1 MKKRLLLLS
10 LLAVMAI
17 GAWAQRTVD
26 VIDRGLVAVKVNGG
40 VYCSWRIL
48 GEEYYDVTYNLYRDG
63 VKVNDQPLSVSNY
76 RDTGGSLTSKY
87 TVTAVVRGV
96 EQAKSKEAT
105 PLAKPYLELE
115 MDHGTMTNTFV
126 PNDATAADLDGDG
139 EPELI
144 IKFDNRNSGVGG
156 KYTVVE
162 AYKLNGKKLW
172 WIDCGPNLGDFQN
185 NEINIAAYDWDM
197 DGKAE
202 CIFRAA
208 DGTVIHMADGTTQT
222 IGDPS
227 KNYRPGESGQWFVH
241 DGAEFLLY
249 MNGETGKPYQVMDYP
264 LVRLEPGEGN
274 LEQQWGDG
282 YGHRSSKYFF
292 GAPYFD
298 GRKPSIFLAR
308 GIYTRHKMIAYDVDP
323 ATHKL
328 SVRWRWNCN
337 TGGPWFGQGYHN
349 YCIGDVDWDGR
360 DEIVFGGMTI
370 DDNGRGLATTG
381 LGHGDA
387 MHLNDFDPY
396 RHGQEFFAC
405 NENAPS
411 NNYCDA
417 TTRKILYR
425 YAGGTDDGRSM
436 MGNFTDLY
444 PGAQGSTARDGN
456 LISSVTYSGIPGGT
470 KNNISQNMR
479 IYWDGDLCEE
489 TFNYANGKNTA
500 GVIIKYGTGVIAT
513 LEGSMT
519 NNDTKG
525 TPCLQ
530 ADIFGDWREEVVMR
544 TADNKVRIYTTTTAT
559 QWRNYTLWHDHQYR
573 NAVVWQMNGYN
584 QPPHTSYFLGRLEG
598 ITVAPPALIMT
609 GRTEVKNNGTIG
621 SDANDKQI
629 ITCETNDMTVSVA
642 DGATPYIY
650 IDNAPS
656 WVQGTDVNGTS
667 GKNPTIIYE
676 YYTHTLTG
684 GGFAGSMRLVKQ
696 GDGTLVL
703 PNVVQKYTGNTD
715 VWAGKLSFDG
725 TMEGSRVWLNR
736 HTTLISNGGV
746 FKKSIQA
753 DYNATIIP
761 GGEKNKGNI
770 TTDSLILN
778 FGSQLRIDLFSAD
791 ASADAVK
798 ANVLKIEKK
807 NWENG
812 PELSTPVITFVA
824 NTKDGESKLGD
835 GKYLIG
841 EIGAIDGNLEDIVV
855 KGLTGLKA
863 TLLFEGGKLYV
874 EILNYK
880 GGNVTWTG
888 STDGNWDVDKTQ
900 NFINTGTTESVVF
913 VPGSEVTFD
922 DNAVA
927 TSIKVV
933 GNVAPASI
941 IFNNE
946 KKSLSI
952 SGDSIVGGAD
962 IQKNGA
968 GVVSISNENRVGN
981 TYINGGRM
989 TVTVFPNE
997 IGQEFGGLG
1006 SVKSAIY
1013 LDNGGILAN
1022 TKTATS
1028 AQPIYVGRNGGTL
1041 QIAAG
1046 STLTLNTGV
1055 RSSASGAQ
1063 LTKTGTGTLA
1073 LGANNTVG
1081 KLIIAGGTVNAS
1093 ESGGVTQLP
1102 TTVEFQN
1109 GTLNDPNGE
1118 GSYTTNRANFYVPEG
1133 KTGTF
1138 YADPRCNYTGTLTG
1152 AGTFKVYAAGV
1163 RNYFQGNWSEFEG
1176 TVQVGL
1182 AKRGSYDP
1190 WFAWDNNYG
1199 LPNATLNVPTDVTFD
1214 NNGKTVQIGTVSGGG
1229 TLAGSGMYVL
1239 GGNGSDFTLGINST
1253 SHIKK
1258 TGAGTMRV
1266 IALGKVQ
1273 AQMTISEGT
1282 FMFNQADATTLV
1294 HGAYA
1299 TTVNGTGHVAGQ
1311 GLLNSLLL
1319 TDKAQVTPR
1328 SMYSETPGVIKT
1340 KALMNV
1346 NAGATVNFL
1355 ISATKNSTLNPQ
1367 LLTMNG
1373 TVKVTLLDDYTP
1385 KAGDSFTLWTVNS
1398 TFKGAPTYDLPEL
1411 PAGLKWDTTEL
1422 LQKTGVLKIVEDP
1435 TGIDGIAADE
1445 EVSAEVYTLGG
1456 QKVGTV
1462 TSSMSALQ
1470 NAVKSLG
1477 AQKGTY
1483 IIKVRAK
1490 VASGTMKL
1498 VVE

>member
-87 TVTAVVRGV
+87 TITAVVRGV

-144 IKFDNRNSGVGG
+144 IKFDNWNSGVGG

-208 DGTVIHMADGTTQT
+208 DGTVIHMADGATQT

-227 KNYRPGESGQWFVH
+227 KNYRYEGSGQWFVH
-241 DGAEFLLY
+241 EGAEFLLY

-425 YAGGTDDGRSM
+425 YAGGTDDGRCM

-470 KNNISQNMR
+470 KNNIAQNMR

-684 GGFAGSMRLVKQ
+684 GGFAGSMRLIKQ

-736 HTTLISNGGV
+736 HTTLI
-746 FKKSIQA
+746 
-753 DYNATIIP
+753 
-761 GGEKNKGNI
+761 
-770 TTDSLILN
+770 
-778 FGSQLRIDLFSAD
+778 
-791 ASADAVK
+791 
-798 ANVLKIEKK
+798 
-807 NWENG
+807 
-812 PELSTPVITFVA
+812 
-824 NTKDGESKLGD
+824 
-835 GKYLIG
+835 
-841 EIGAIDGNLEDIVV
+841 
-855 KGLTGLKA
+855 
-863 TLLFEGGKLYV
+863 
-874 EILNYK
+874 
-880 GGNVTWTG
+880 
-888 STDGNWDVDKTQ
+888 
-900 NFINTGTTESVVF
+900 
-913 VPGSEVTFD
+913 
-922 DNAVA
+922 
-927 TSIKVV
+927 
-933 GNVAPASI
+933 
-941 IFNNE
+941 
-946 KKSLSI
+946 
-952 SGDSIVGGAD
+952 
-962 IQKNGA
+962 
-968 GVVSISNENRVGN
+968 
-981 TYINGGRM
+981 
-989 TVTVFPNE
+989 
-997 IGQEFGGLG
+997 
-1006 SVKSAIY
+1006 
-1013 LDNGGILAN
+1013 
-1022 TKTATS
+1022 
-1028 AQPIYVGRNGGTL
+1028 
-1041 QIAAG
+1041 
-1046 STLTLNTGV
+1046 
-1055 RSSASGAQ
+1055 
-1063 LTKTGTGTLA
+1063 
-1073 LGANNTVG
+1073 
-1081 KLIIAGGTVNAS
+1081 
-1093 ESGGVTQLP
+1093 
-1102 TTVEFQN
+1102 
-1109 GTLNDPNGE
+1109 
-1118 GSYTTNRANFYVPEG
+1118 
-1133 KTGTF
+1133 
-1138 YADPRCNYTGTLTG
+1138 
-1152 AGTFKVYAAGV
+1152 
-1163 RNYFQGNWSEFEG
+1163 
-1176 TVQVGL
+1176 
-1182 AKRGSYDP
+1182 
-1190 WFAWDNNYG
+1190 
-1199 LPNATLNVPTDVTFD
+1199 
-1214 NNGKTVQIGTVSGGG
+1214 
-1229 TLAGSGMYVL
+1229 
-1239 GGNGSDFTLGINST
+1239 
-1253 SHIKK
+1253 
-1258 TGAGTMRV
+1258 
-1266 IALGKVQ
+1266 
-1273 AQMTISEGT
+1273 
-1282 FMFNQADATTLV
+1282 
-1294 HGAYA
+1294 
-1299 TTVNGTGHVAGQ
+1299 
-1311 GLLNSLLL
+1311 
-1319 TDKAQVTPR
+1319 
-1328 SMYSETPGVIKT
+1328 
-1340 KALMNV
+1340 
-1346 NAGATVNFL
+1346 
-1355 ISATKNSTLNPQ
+1355 
-1367 LLTMNG
+1367 
-1373 TVKVTLLDDYTP
+1373 
-1385 KAGDSFTLWTVNS
+1385 
-1398 TFKGAPTYDLPEL
+1398 
-1411 PAGLKWDTTEL
+1411 
-1422 LQKTGVLKIVEDP
+1422 
-1435 TGIDGIAADE
+1435 
-1445 EVSAEVYTLGG
+1445 
-1456 QKVGTV
+1456 
-1462 TSSMSALQ
+1462 
-1470 NAVKSLG
+1470 
-1477 AQKGTY
+1477 
-1483 IIKVRAK
+1483 
-1490 VASGTMKL
+1490 
-1498 VVE
+1498 